1 MYTVHVSMASP
12 FTILIL
18 LPPGLHNIFVRY
30 IKNKEEQHRIVRSYH
45 TDVTSGHFGFK
56 KILAQLSNRKGF
68 MERNY
73 KRCRR
78 ICK

>member
-45 TDVTSGHFGFK
+45 TDVTSGHSM
-56 KILAQLSNRKGF
+56 QLGIIYRLHAV
-68 MERNY
+68 
-73 KRCRR
+73 CVTV
-78 ICK
+78 CVHV